1 MRSSEIEN
9 QIDRQPFFVL
19 SWGLFACVCPH
30 LHNVTL
36 YCSSFTPPDTY
47 THSLL
52 KKYIYIY
59 IFCFISHVVLLLWTA
74 RLERSDDKYP
84 VSLWHCALWCAVSIY
99 VSFTRKIWQSLT
111 LGKFTGR
118 LRGFLGT
125 EVSVNLMQHFAC
137 FTSFLCA
144 HSAKSDHCRA
154 SGVGQVEG
162 CVSAVPNG
170 L

>member
-19 SWGLFACVCPH
+19 SCGLFACVCPH
-30 LHNVTL
+30 LHNVTIHTL
-36 YCSSFTPPDTY
+36 SF
-47 THSLL
+47 L
-52 KKYIYIY
+52 KIYIY
-59 IFCFISHVVLLLWTA
+59 IFVLFPTLFYYSEPPGWNEAMTNIQFLSDTVSCDALFQFMFHSPEKYDRVSHWGNSLGGCAAFSGQKSQLIWCNISL
-74 RLERSDDKYP
+74 
-84 VSLWHCALWCAVSIY
+84 VSQV
-99 VSFTRKIWQSLT
+99 
-111 LGKFTGR
+111 
-118 LRGFLGT
+118 
-125 EVSVNLMQHFAC
+125 
-137 FTSFLCA
+137 FLCA